1 MVSYSRY
8 DIFKKPPDGDPLW
21 VETTARMEAAE
32 KLIAGQLL
40 REQLSTPFSIAVTG
54 SLLNP
59 SLKPAMR
66 PWIPRT
72 QRDCRGCVT
81 GLVPSVC
88 A

>member
-8 DIFKKPPDGDPLW
+8 DIFKKLPDGDPLW
-21 VETTARMEAAE
+21 VETTASMEAAD
-32 KLIAGQLL
+32 KLIAERLP
-40 REQLSTPFSIAVTG
+40 REPLSTPFSIAETG